1 MTATATT
8 TTLPWVVR
16 LADGRVYDG
25 ALPAER
31 HRALQLGMLHGDS
44 RGYVEIAAGPRPVGG
59 KVQITSRNDP
69 GFYLP
74 GGGRG
79 QPDWLERMLEFAG
92 GHANRLDERVE
103 VFVGV
108 TPRSERKG
116 NKPFVHESEWLW
128 VDVDQA
134 EELPKLWAFLAERP
148 AHLVILTGGS
158 GGAHAYWKLNRPLA
172 ATTIVPETGETIEW
186 IERANERIINHL
198 GRWTEE
204 HGKQVFVGAD
214 RACKDRSRVMRL
226 AGTINHKT
234 GEYARIVQADL
245 ALAPYDIATLVGHLP
260 DMPDSK
266 ASLLARAPVAFALMG
281 IDCGVQPVGPPLQLS

>member
-1 MTATATT
+1 MKRAMTAQTTEGDDAVTATATT
-8 TTLPWVVR
+8 LPCVVR

-172 ATTIVPETGETIEW
+172 ATTIVPEAGETIE
-186 IERANERIINHL
+186 
-198 GRWTEE
+198 
-204 HGKQVFVGAD
+204 
-214 RACKDRSRVMRL
+214 
-226 AGTINHKT
+226 
-234 GEYARIVQADL
+234 
-245 ALAPYDIATLVGHLP
+245 
-260 DMPDSK
+260 
-266 ASLLARAPVAFALMG
+266 
-281 IDCGVQPVGPPLQLS
+281 